1 MKKYFSLAILLLFFS
16 IACDNVSDI
25 QPENSSDG
33 EIASFPPEYIPP
45 MMPYD
50 EVGIL
55 HNQTCDV
62 IYQILKAEK
71 LAGNLN
77 DDSDVLTCARN
88 SGIDYLDENLNLNWG
103 GITTDEYNSMFNFI
117 TTNVFDETKLWTPS
131 VDPDLTTTQK
141 SILNQLNFII
151 DNGTDLATIVS
162 DITAL
167 EIYAAS
173 ICNDDEIVVIMSGL
187 SVARHSLTYWH
198 NNLTKW
204 QQLPYLQKVDRG
216 TGGAKI
222 LDINWKR
229 AAKADIAGAIAG
241 GCGGAVAGAIS
252 GAVAGAAAGG
262 IGAVPGA
269 VAGAMSGA
277 AAGAISGAIAGTVGS
292 IMMDLLDDW
301 W

>member
-1 MKKYFSLAILLLFFS
+1 MFRLFTIFSFRVEINFLQSSLVFLLLISKNKFLTLLLFFS

-117 TTNVFDETKLWTPS
+117 TTNVFFNFLIQDTPR
-131 VDPDLTTTQK
+131 
-141 SILNQLNFII
+141 ILCSDRRYQEVEEFLFQFGIGFQNIWII
-151 DNGTDLATIVS
+151 VIVFFEMAPVL
-162 DITAL
+162 IHL
-167 EIYAAS
+167 EIA
-173 ICNDDEIVVIMSGL
+173 
-187 SVARHSLTYWH
+187 HH
-198 NNLTKW
+198 
-204 QQLPYLQKVDRG
+204 
-216 TGGAKI
+216 
-222 LDINWKR
+222 
-229 AAKADIAGAIAG
+229 
-241 GCGGAVAGAIS
+241 
-252 GAVAGAAAGG
+252 
-262 IGAVPGA
+262 
-269 VAGAMSGA
+269 
-277 AAGAISGAIAGTVGS
+277 
-292 IMMDLLDDW
+292 
-301 W
+301 